1 MLNKLEALRYF
12 CTAAETLHFSD
23 TAMRLSVSPQVV
35 TRMIADLEAH
45 FGEQLFKRNTRKI
58 ALTAFGESLL
68 PKAQKLLAESEDL
81 FSGNAMR
88 ENEMTGTVRIALPP
102 LHDRDEILF
111 ELLQKLAAYPDLK
124 LDWRIDSVQHSWVE
138 EQIDIGI
145 RVNVSPDPRL
155 IVKPIFRFRE
165 AIVASPEL
173 LTRLGKPKNMD
184 DLVARFPMSNLVNLN
199 TGRLWG
205 WHTGEGQI
213 VIPKQPHFVSNDVY
227 AEIQAALAGR
237 VVSQLV
243 DYLIEPH
250 LKSGRLVRLF
260 PKLSMPEWELYLYR
274 PYQTV
279 TSARVRLVFDELAK
293 ILQKYYQDNVSV

>member
-12 CTAAETLHFSD
+12 CTAAETLHFSE

-81 FSGNAMR
+81 FSGNAVR

-111 ELLQKLAAYPDLK
+111 ELLQKLADYPDLK
-124 LDWRIDSVQHSWVE
+124 LDWRIDSAQHSWVE

-155 IVKPIFRFRE
+155 IVKPIFRFSE
-165 AIVASPEL
+165 TIVASPEL
-173 LTRLGKPKNMD
+173 LARLGKPKNMD

-205 WHTGEGQI
+205 WHTGEGQM

-227 AEIQAALAGR
+227 AEIQATLAGR

-243 DYLIEPH
+243 DYLIEPY
-250 LKSGRLVRLF
+250 LKNGRLVRLF
-260 PKLSMPEWELYLYR
+260 PQLSMPEWELYLYR

-293 ILQKYYQDNVSV
+293 ILQKYEQDDVWL

>member
-12 CTAAETLHFSD
+12 CTAAETLHFSE
-23 TAMRLSVSPQVV
+23 TATRFSVSPQVV
-35 TRMIADLEAH
+35 TRMIAELEAH

-58 ALTAFGESLL
+58 VLTAFGEALL
-68 PKAQKLLAESEDL
+68 PKAQKLLAESEEL
-81 FSGNAMR
+81 FAGNVVR
-88 ENEMTGTVRIALPP
+88 ENEMTGVVRIALPP

-111 ELLQKLAAYPDLK
+111 ELLQKLADYPDLK
-124 LDWRIDSVQHSWVE
+124 LDWRIDSVQHGWVE
-138 EQIDIGI
+138 EQIDMGI

-155 IVKPIFRFRE
+155 IVKLICHFRE

-173 LTRLGKPKNMD
+173 LARVGKPQNLD
-184 DLVARFPMSNLVNLN
+184 DLVARFPISNLVNLD

-213 VIPKQPHFVSNDVY
+213 VIPKQPHFVSNDIY
-227 AEIQAALAGR
+227 AEIQATLAGR

-243 DYLIEPH
+243 DYLIEPY
-250 LKSGRLVRLF
+250 LKSGRLVKLF
-260 PKLSMPEWELYLYR
+260 PQLSMPEWELYLYR

-279 TSARVRLVFDELAK
+279 TSARVKFVFDELAE
-293 ILQKYYQDNVSV
+293 ILQRRYQR